1 MTIQLDFGGYELRLD
16 RSYDPDTHLWVQ
28 QAGDG
33 RVRVGF
39 DALTADTYGALA
51 QLLMSP
57 IGTTVQRGEEFGSLE
72 AAKFVG
78 PLTAPV
84 SGVLAAVNDAV
95 LADPEGMLRRLCEAI
110 GIGWDPAM
118 LAWEEGPH
126 PQDGVWG
133 AHWYD
138 RVNRS
143 TGFAEAPGAMPR
155 LEGDYARVAQA
166 CTEDYAWLLER
177 SLRPAPR

>member
-16 RSYDPDTHLWVQ
+16 RSYDPETHFWVQ

-57 IGTTVQRGEEFGSLE
+57 VGTTVQRGEEFGSLE

-78 PLTAPV
+78 PLIAPV
-84 SGVLAAVNDAV
+84 SGVLAAVNNAV
-95 LADPEGMLRRLCEAI
+95 LADPETVLRDPY
-110 GIGWDPAM
+110 GTGWLAEFTVDAAPAG
-118 LAWEEGPH
+118 LV
-126 PQDGVWG
+126 DGEDARNWFSREVADYRDKG
-133 AHWYD
+133 L
-138 RVNRS
+138 V
-143 TGFAEAPGAMPR
+143 AE
-155 LEGDYARVAQA
+155 
-166 CTEDYAWLLER
+166 
-177 SLRPAPR
+177 

>member
-16 RSYDPDTHLWVQ
+16 RGYDPETHFWVQ
-28 QAGDG
+28 EAGDG

-51 QLLMSP
+51 QLIMSP
-57 IGTTVQRGEEFGSLE
+57 IGTAVQRGEEFGSLE

-95 LADPEGMLRRLCEAI
+95 LADPETVLRDPYGHGWLAEFTVSAAPAGLVEGEEA
-110 GIGWDPAM
+110 
-118 LAWEEGPH
+118 
-126 PQDGVWG
+126 
-133 AHWYD
+133 
-138 RVNRS
+138 RS
-143 TGFAEAPGAMPR
+143 WFAREVD
-155 LEGDYARVAQA
+155 DYREKGLVA
-166 CTEDYAWLLER
+166 E
-177 SLRPAPR
+177 